1 MDDSERSLP
10 VTIRNAAGND
20 VERLKLME
28 SEQAELNRSLLR
40 LTTHFAQVQFRLK
53 QIVAADSKDKETLLR
68 DLEEFAF
75 QGCPDMTITDTSQL
89 METMGVEEH
98 ESQLEQQK
106 QKQQQLVAQLQ
117 MQLEDIDQCTEE
129 SVGSLEVG
137 SDTGSLAVKQK
148 YIIEKLKC
156 HLNIKLDD
164 IESMSPEELKRT
176 VDAAVGAVTH
186 PARSKEQTIKMLRT
200 QVADLERYI
209 NFLQASPD
217 NPNLRPLPESPCP
230 DQSSAVSDSSQEDGT
245 RQKGSTGLHVPSSG
259 TDDLPPNL
267 QAIWTE
273 AEKLKSVRDQCMSA
287 MRRSLSVMQAVAT
300 NHMGLPGQAVTD
312 KLTRMSSGKKRHPS
326 YEKAMHALQLAI
338 DHVITA
344 YAAPQEN
351 SCSGGGDSSV
361 GVEVDSSCHAA
372 DLLQVVRKDLGN
384 ALLAVLSHG
393 LQMVFICLSV
403 FVCVCLSVCLSI
415 WL

>member
-1 MDDSERSLP
+1 
-10 VTIRNAAGND
+10 
-20 VERLKLME
+20 
-28 SEQAELNRSLLR
+28 
-40 LTTHFAQVQFRLK
+40 
-53 QIVAADSKDKETLLR
+53 
-68 DLEEFAF
+68 
-75 QGCPDMTITDTSQL
+75 
-89 METMGVEEH
+89 
-98 ESQLEQQK
+98 
-106 QKQQQLVAQLQ
+106 
-117 MQLEDIDQCTEE
+117 
-129 SVGSLEVG
+129 
-137 SDTGSLAVKQK
+137 LAVKQK